1 VAGAGLEGRAFFEH
15 QQHRRRE
22 AQARL
27 TGRPLRPPPVSGP
40 PAATQ
45 IIRSIPARPLP
56 LLLATRGAPAGRTFG
71 LHPGELIIG
80 RGKGS
85 EILIEDPSVSNHHA
99 VLRVAGD
106 QLTIEDLGS
115 TNGTRVNGVVLERET
130 PLAPG
135 DQIDLGGVQLLLEPG

>member
-1 VAGAGLEGRAFFEH
+1 
-15 QQHRRRE
+15 
-22 AQARL
+22 
-27 TGRPLRPPPVSGP
+27 
-40 PAATQ
+40 
-45 IIRSIPARPLP
+45 LP